1 MAAIELP
8 RLAWAILP
16 PTFLCRIN
24 TNEGSGSEPRQLQKC
39 LMHWPIRRHCLRRV
53 ETVRLAGAMTN
64 NPVRPVRVAQPPV
77 KLRES
82 PDIAQTGGG
91 VAAKAAGFPR
101 AVAAHDASTNLT
113 EWDEPVAVET
123 RGDAEAYME
132 TLCDVLGLG
141 CQWAD
146 FARRTCV

>member
-1 MAAIELP
+1 
-8 RLAWAILP
+8 
-16 PTFLCRIN
+16 
-24 TNEGSGSEPRQLQKC
+24 
-39 LMHWPIRRHCLRRV
+39 
-53 ETVRLAGAMTN
+53 MTD
-64 NPVRPVRVAQPPV
+64 NPVRPARIVQLPIR
-77 KLRES
+77 LRGS

-101 AVAAHDASTNLT
+101 AVAAHDASTHLT

-123 RGDAEAYME
+123 RGGAEAYME